1 MSKKITVRNG
11 RLLSAAA
18 LVLLS
23 RGAWSDDGQAT
34 RSESVGVTLPI
45 PAAMASVHAKIE
57 TEVRAH
63 VEALNRRLAEELA
76 RRLEEDIRSSRIEL
90 VMAEVP
96 TRG

>member
-1 MSKKITVRNG
+1 MSKKITVRD
-11 RLLSAAA
+11 RRVLSAAA

-23 RGAWSDDGQAT
+23 QGAWSDDGQAP
-34 RSESVGVTLPI
+34 RSESAAVSLPL
-45 PAAMASVHAKIE
+45 PAALASVHAKIE
-57 TEVRAH
+57 AEVRAH

-76 RRLEEDIRSSRIEL
+76 RRLEEDMRSSCIEL